1 MQQFFLIIHVLAAVG
16 LIALVLLQQGR
27 GADAGAAFG
36 SGSSGT
42 LFGAR
47 GPASFLTRITAILA
61 AVFFLTSLALAYM
74 VSHSQDRASVIE
86 KLRDDNARVIPE
98 EDISIPPDPAA
109 SQPDMSRE
117 SNPDIPIAPTTDG
130 PAAGLSEDDSSK
142 TPSKPKDSKD
152 AKE

>member
-74 VSHSQDRASVIE
+74 VSHSQDRESVIE
-86 KLRDDNARVIPE
+86 KLRDDSTRVVPE
-98 EDISIPPDPAA
+98 EEISIPPAPE
-109 SQPDMSRE
+109 PGMPRE
-117 SNPDIPIAPTTDG
+117 SNLDIPVAPTTGG
-130 PAAGLSEDDSSK
+130 PADPSSK
-142 TPSKPKDSKD
+142 TSSKPEDSKD